1 MRPLYPRTV
10 YPRSL
15 LATTIAFALSSAA
28 IAQEVAP
35 DTENEHNYIEEITV
49 TAQMREQSVMDV
61 PVTMDVIGSEFLE
74 RTNIMELDELSRILP
89 NVQIQEQAV
98 SLPSFNIR
106 GVTDDV
112 SSVSATPRISVYQDG
127 FDISK
132 KTVASV
138 ALFDIARVEVL
149 KGPQPTLF
157 GVAAANGAVSI
168 HSNLPTF
175 EQEGK
180 VQVGYNSEQGQ
191 ELEFMYNQ
199 PINDN
204 HSFRIAGLYR
214 EMDGIVENNACSVD
228 SYYDNA
234 NMYNHLGE
242 EVPCNSEDLQGVSVQ
257 ALRATWRANYDQLEI
272 IARAAMEY
280 NDQPGIAFKSGSIA
294 PNGGDTSPFTDA
306 EFSLGSELG
315 IERTLQAYDLTVN
328 YDFNQMLS
336 LHADAYYKDVE
347 VSEGFDADGS
357 ALRIQDA
364 YFDNDA
370 TLKGASMRLV
380 YDSGD
385 KLAAF
390 VGASITQDDSILP
403 YYVMVD
409 PFVRGTFDAVKAQ
422 LEATSNIP
430 LNQNIATGES
440 LEEIEALRAM
450 LVSQLFNEDGS
461 PISNPALPPI
471 MIQGPFIFEAE
482 LDIAS
487 YVAEVSYFVTDD
499 INITAGVRYIDETR
513 YTRNTYTTADGAFT
527 FDAERDFDD
536 TLPRFAV
543 SYDVNN
549 NWNVYANYARGR
561 RSPVVDAN
569 AGGVNVT
576 KPEIVDSYDLG
587 IKYQSANFLFSGAI
601 FTYEY
606 SDYQQSFT
614 DAETLQ
620 SITVTVGDS
629 TMSGIEGM
637 ATYNYSETLTLTA
650 SLGFLDAEFADNTAD
665 GSEFQ
670 YGGNKF
676 RLAPEVSGAIN
687 INKVFNMDSF
697 DIDVNWLTSFQS
709 EVFFE
714 SSNYPGLS
722 QDTYSLT
729 DVSVKLLQ
737 DNSKFAYEFYM
748 NNLFDKEFLID
759 AGNTGGGLGIPTFVR
774 GMPRIAGVRVYYE
787 F

>member
-191 ELEFMYNQ
+191 EVEFMYNQ

-737 DNSKFAYEFYM
+737 DNSKFAYELYV

-774 GMPRIAGVRVYYE
+774 GMPRFAGVRVYYE

>member
-10 YPRSL
+10 HPRSL

-28 IAQEVAP
+28 IAQEIAP

-49 TAQMREQSVMDV
+49 TAQMREQSIMDV

>member
-15 LATTIAFALSSAA
+15 LATTMAFALSSAA

-35 DTENEHNYIEEITV
+35 DVENENDYIEEITV

-74 RTNIMELDELSRILP
+74 RTNIMELDELSRLLP

-191 ELEFMYNQ
+191 EVEFMYNQ

-214 EMDGIVENNACSVD
+214 EMDGIVENNACSAD
-228 SYYDNA
+228 SYYGNT

-336 LHADAYYKDVE
+336 LHTDAYYKDVE

-422 LEATSNIP
+422 FEATSNIP
-430 LNQNIATGES
+430 LNQNIATDAS

-471 MIQGPFIFEAE
+471 LIQGPFIFEAE

-587 IKYQSANFLFSGAI
+587 IKYQSANFVFSGAI

-737 DNSKFAYEFYM
+737 DNSKFAYEFYV